1 MQTEEEFAKE
11 YNELKEEN
19 IRLKKELE
27 SNKKITELQ
36 ESITTL
42 LNNIPALMFSKD
54 VNTGIYMA
62 CNQYFAEYAHKA
74 TPDGVVGLT
83 DFEIFD
89 EKTAEHFV
97 QDDKK
102 ALAMDKPYIF
112 IEDVPDAEGNPRK
125 FQTTK
130 LKFID
135 NYGRNC
141 LLGLCQDITDAMK
154 IRREYEKKLADVKI
168 MANIDGLTGVK
179 NKNAYNEEEKKIN
192 SMIKENK
199 NLEFAVTVFD
209 VNNLKKINDTEG
221 HQAGDEYIKDAC
233 HLICRTFKH
242 SPVFRIGGDEFVV
255 VSQGEDYKNIDQL
268 ISFMQKQNSNAC
280 KISGLVVACGM
291 ARYENDDSL
300 ASVFKRADKI
310 MYDNKNHYKTGA
322 V

>member
-27 SNKKITELQ
+27 SNKKISELQ

-62 CNQYFAEYAHKA
+62 CNQYFAEYAHKV

-179 NKNAYNEEEKKIN
+179 NKNAYNEEEKRIN

-255 VSQGEDYKNIDQL
+255 VSHGEDYKNIDQL

-310 MYDNKNHYKTGA
+310 MYDNKNHYKTKL
-322 V
+322 

>member
-27 SNKKITELQ
+27 SNKKISELQ

-62 CNQYFAEYAHKA
+62 CNQYFAEYAHKV

-233 HLICRTFKH
+233 HLICRTFKY

-310 MYDNKNHYKTGA
+310 MYDNKNHYKTKL
-322 V
+322 